1 MVLDK
6 LEGANL
12 PLTYCGP
19 IMLFTYVNSGT
30 QVTVNCIGLSE
41 IINIVINKVINNF
54 YNYFYFLLL
63 HYYDIFCIF
72 VKIPKPYE
80 HDTY

>member
-6 LEGANL
+6 LRGSKS
-12 PLTYCGP
+12 PSDIIVGP

-63 HYYDIFCIF
+63 HYYDIFF
-72 VKIPKPYE
+72 VFL
-80 HDTY
+80 